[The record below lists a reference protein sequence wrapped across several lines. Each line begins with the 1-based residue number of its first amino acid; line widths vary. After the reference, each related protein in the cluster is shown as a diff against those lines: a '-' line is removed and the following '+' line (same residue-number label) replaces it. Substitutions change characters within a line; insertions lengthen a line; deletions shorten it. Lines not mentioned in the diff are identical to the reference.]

1 MAAEK
6 KFIRQMIKILYAGI
20 SDMAKFKT
28 DLALNIRSVA
38 EDHRMQRLCMD
49 VRGGIADATI
59 VDIGKVDP
67 EELRKAVDE
76 YNRIH
81 REKVDFFPST
91 NVMDNSH
98 HYALVNEKDIEVVN
112 QLALEI
118 QRSKQIDHFGM
129 EDLKN
134 DTAIIRLSDDHFDRE
149 LVAKKF
155 KKNDNFSIDGLTIG
169 ASGKD
174 SYTISFS
181 SSETERLEGLLPY
194 LKTEKDVLSK
204 EQKDRLENILSS
216 EENIPS
222 FRIKQTGDDFTVFY
236 FSSDHDKLQDFL
248 DRAKSSEKQDNIDDI
263 AEDLDLSR
271 DERRMSVPEEEQ
283 SSEPEEAEE
292 ETETEQPVEEKEDKS
307 KKKDKKK
314 QKKQQQTQPVP
325 IPPTQ
330 TPPVQAQ
337 QQPSQQAAPSYQ
349 TASQSQEVQPV
360 KVETPAPV
368 IEQKAEESN
377 KFAVY
382 MSPSSSSHVENTP
395 QPAQQTAQPVSETK
409 TEGQS
414 GSTAITPKAEQ
425 QSSPAAA
432 TQSRQDQSHVSQ
444 TGSDQSQINY
454 FKGSYPEEQKNATQ
468 DRSSVQNTITAQNTY
483 VQTSSYAPSVSPSG
497 TDSQGSAYTEKK
509 VATQNSAYIGSDSN
523 RRLNEAET
531 NLYVGSSAGRT
542 STAVHVSGGSEQSGS
557 SNIDFY
563 KGAGERNTMQTAY
576 SGMTMDAS
584 AVKQTNIAMLLADSS
599 GASFTGS
606 VRPVTGNTATGQSNN
621 ASGIIASG
629 RSIAS
634 HTNFRG
640 FEKTL
645 KAAGGMVTMPLQELW
660 NTEAGQ
666 VLRKA
671 APVKDFA
678 VSMVKTASAVGSL
691 AGIASDWSA
700 LFRDNDFKTLIGL
713 LDANATNINDHEF
726 FARIVHRPGSFTE
739 KDLRKLV
746 GKLKALGIDLNTL
759 SRAQVIRLL
768 MDKYGFSRNMA
779 ERMYRQL
786 KRLQKLNNKAKLAR
800 NMSKAMG
807 QAFISMLMMAI
818 NTADDGSLRAVSTS
832 LRIAGTAGKI
842 ASVSGRTLL
851 TMAGKDVSRIAN
863 SKLGKAAGKGL
874 RKAGSAIKV
883 KTRKTAVKL
892 SNGARN
898 KLQNTKL
905 VKKFKGKKPGFVR
918 TRVSRIRGIKAGRV
932 RISRTSRFSTR
943 LSNIRRVGSRVGR
956 RISKVNKVVSKPFEA
971 LSKLVKNL
979 FDFAEWIKRKVILIL
994 GAAVLLELIL
1004 AAIIG
1009 GAFGTIS
1016 SVIVGFFEFDMDTA
1030 EQVYNTDTIAGVV
1043 YEELLKA
1050 EKDWAQS
1057 IFQAGATNDISNY
1070 LYGDQQLDISEYI
1083 AYQYGGAAND
1093 LGYVAGSTNDSYSV
1107 SPFTT
1112 EFTPARVD
1120 ITTTTGG
1127 SVPSITMQRGVTRT
1141 SNLKDIM
1148 SMSTVFFEQDFEL
1161 VEYGDGF
1168 IDNIRRGWDT
1178 ITNVWSNVKKHLK
1191 NLWNNITNNFFHLDL
1206 VTSEDLKNSEM
1217 VFAYCR
1223 SLFTASHISNFQFKC
1238 NILPTEL
1245 SNTASDGTSGPE
1257 STTDDASAPL
1267 TETQAD
1273 EMIQQALA
1281 QTLQSELT
1289 ICTGYKE
1296 HGCCSKAVFYCN
1308 DSGDVCDDSGNVLI
1322 NKWGEKPYMEDS
1334 ENCAKS
1340 PSSHPECWEDNDRDG
1355 VKETHNCQGGHTA
1368 HYCGG
1373 HNVFI
1378 ADGMVLC
1385 MTEDQIND
1393 NVANLDPNLK
1403 VPENNILMRQREKIM
1418 GRDVHW
1424 KHYTTSGDEEEVSV
1438 PVAWPIENELVD
1450 EDRLVAASYGG
1461 DIFDA
1466 DMCILHTG
1474 TKKDWQGW
1482 TLSNI
1487 EWAGNLYNQD
1497 WMELYDVQIHDEVPL
1512 EYFYTG
1518 DTSCMNPLSAEEIA
1532 NLMQGYDPSELT
1544 PKRIA
1549 VIEKAYSLVGQMS
1562 YTMHSPE
1569 RYQGLGIGKTA
1580 DCSSFVTQL
1589 WKEQSPNFPG
1599 GSTVFYASNG
1609 DRDFASAKPG
1619 DCFVR
1624 HASYGGVG
1632 HHVML
1637 FVGMDNG
1644 NFKFVHCTG
1653 TTSGLPPQ
1661 HPPQWGVKIKTMTPA
1676 EIAANGF
1683 RVYHMGDYA
1692 N

>member
-118 QRSKQIDHFGM
+118 QRSKQIDHVGM

-181 SSETERLEGLLPY
+181 SGETERLEGLLPY

-222 FRIKQTGDDFTVFY
+222 IRIKQMGDDFTIFY
-236 FSSDHDKLQDFL
+236 FSSDQEKLQDFL

-271 DERRMSVPEEEQ
+271 DERRMSAPEEEP
-283 SSEPEEAEE
+283 SLEPEEAEE
-292 ETETEQPVEEKEDKS
+292 ETEAKKPVEQPVDEREDKG

-314 QKKQQQTQPVP
+314 QKKQQQTQSVPV
-325 IPPTQ
+325 PPTQ
-330 TPPVQAQ
+330 TPPVQTQ

-349 TASQSQEVQPV
+349 PASQSQEVQPV
-360 KVETPAPV
+360 QVETPAPV

-382 MSPSSSSHVENTP
+382 MSPSSDSSHVENTP

-432 TQSRQDQSHVSQ
+432 TQSRQDQSPVSQ
-444 TGSDQSQINY
+444 AGSDQNQINY
-454 FKGSYPEEQKNATQ
+454 FKGSYPEEQKNASQ
-468 DRSSVQNTITAQNTY
+468 DRSSAQNTITAQNTY

-509 VATQNSAYIGSDSN
+509 GTTQNSAYIGSDSN

-542 STAVHVSGGSEQSGS
+542 STAVHISGGSEQSGS
-557 SNIDFY
+557 SNIDYY

-606 VRPVTGNTATGQSNN
+606 VRPVAGNTATGQSNN

-645 KAAGGMVTMPLQELW
+645 TAAGGMVTMPLQELW

-883 KTRKTAVKL
+883 KTKKTAVKL

-932 RISRTSRFSTR
+932 RITQTSRFSTR
-943 LSNIRRVGSRVGR
+943 LSNIRKVGSKVGR

-994 GAAVLLELIL
+994 GAAVLLEVIL

-1030 EQVYNTDTIAGVV
+1030 EQVYNTDTIIGKV
-1043 YEELLKA
+1043 YEELLID
-1050 EKDWAQS
+1050 EKNWAQS
-1057 IFQAGATNDISNY
+1057 IFQSGATNDLTNY
-1070 LYGDQQLDISEYI
+1070 QYGEQNLDVAEYI
-1083 AYQYGGAAND
+1083 QYRYGGAANT
-1093 LGYVAGSTNDSYSV
+1093 LGYQASDSGGYSV
-1107 SPFTT
+1107 QPFTT
-1112 EFTPARVD
+1112 SYDAARVD
-1120 ITTTTGG
+1120 IISTTGG
-1127 SVPSITMQRGVTRT
+1127 ASPSVLMQQGTSRT
-1141 SNLKDIM
+1141 SNLKDILAM
-1148 SMSTVFFEQDFEL
+1148 TTVFYEQDFEL
-1161 VEYGDGF
+1161 VEYGDTF
-1168 IDNIRRGWDT
+1168 IERVKSALHTLPT
-1178 ITNVWSNVKKHLK
+1178 ILSNMKKHIK
-1191 NLWNNITNNFFHLDL
+1191 NWFNNLTNNVFHLDL
-1206 VTSEDLKNSEM
+1206 VTSEELRDSEM
-1217 VFAYCR
+1217 VFAYAHA
-1223 SLFTASHISNFQFKC
+1223 LFEASHISNFDFEC
-1238 NILPTEL
+1238 NILPTDL
-1245 SNTASDGTSGPE
+1245 SRTGLDEATA
-1257 STTDDASAPL
+1257 DD
-1267 TETQAD
+1267 
-1273 EMIQQALA
+1273 MVNKALA
-1281 QTLQSELT
+1281 KTLQQELT

-1340 PSSHPECWEDNDRDG
+1340 PSSHPECWEDTDRDG

-1368 HYCGG
+1368 YYCGG
-1373 HNVFI
+1373 HNVFT
-1378 ADGMVLC
+1378 AQGLVLC

-1393 NVANLDPNLK
+1393 RVENLDPNLK
-1403 VPENNILMRQREKIM
+1403 VPEDGVKMNERVKIM
-1418 GRDVHW
+1418 GRDVVW
-1424 KHYTTSGDEEEVSV
+1424 TNGAEGEEPVIP
-1438 PVAWPIENELVD
+1438 PVAWPIEETLFD
-1450 EDRLVAASYGG
+1450 IERLRAATYGG
-1461 DIFDA
+1461 DVFDA
-1466 DMCILHTG
+1466 DMCLLHPG
-1474 TKKDWQGW
+1474 MKDDWTGW

-1497 WMELYDVQIHDEVPL
+1497 WMELYNVQIHDEVPI
-1512 EYFYTG
+1512 EYFYAG
-1518 DTSCMNPLSAEEIA
+1518 DTSCINAYSTEEIA
-1532 NLMQGYDPSELT
+1532 AIMANYAPGEISPN
-1544 PKRIA
+1544 RAAI
-1549 VIEKAYSLVGQMS
+1549 IEKAYSLVGQMYYS
-1562 YTMHSPE
+1562 QLA
-1569 RYQGLGIGKTA
+1569 RGRGLGINSCC
-1580 DCSSFVTQL
+1580 DCSSFVSLL
-1589 WKEQSPNFPG
+1589 WNEHYDTFG
-1599 GSTVFYASNG
+1599 GGMPTSTVLHDMG
-1609 DRDFASAKPG
+1609 DRNYAALKPG
-1619 DCFVR
+1619 DIL
-1624 HASYGGVG
+1624 SKVG
-1632 HHVML
+1632 HARL
-1637 FVGMDNG
+1637 FVGMEGDRLIIIESTGINDRNPSKNPNYPRPLLSKPG
-1644 NFKFVHCTG
+1644 VRLKTYTLSEMIAQDYRVVHA
-1653 TTSGLPPQ
+1653 P
-1661 HPPQWGVKIKTMTPA
+1661 
-1676 EIAANGF
+1676 
-1683 RVYHMGDYA
+1683 D
-1692 N
+1692 